1 MTVFY
6 CSNCGCVFD
15 NDTFDYSK
23 SEFKDDGGCPIC
35 GADEVN
41 EVSLISDLYELCN
54 LSDEEFIHALWEIL
68 NKNNKKVEVT
78 YLGWLDTKHEKEFT
92 LEGRLIKDTA
102 KEIKVKSITGEVVT
116 INKKKIKKIREF

>member
-1 MTVFY
+1 MTAFY

-35 GADEVN
+35 GADEIN

-78 YLGWLDTKHEKEFT
+78 YLGWIDTRNQKDLT
-92 LEGRLIKDTA
+92 VEGRLIKET
-102 KEIKVKSITGEVVT
+102 KNEIKVKENTGEVIT